1 MKRIITRNTKRHRV
15 TVKIVREDKKI
26 PRSLRRPLRP
36 GYSPPPVIGVFFWGF
51 NRDFLNQSIL
61 HFLSSKTKLSMVNY
75 KITHSCGI
83 LRLWKSLLLMSL
95 GPRPGFY
102 GHFHLIVYLLII
114 GSKCTALYRED
125 ANKRRLKKEEE
136 STGSAWQWKPI
147 YDQLLVFY
155 RLF

>member
-83 LRLWKSLLLMSL
+83 LRLWKNVYYWCPL
-95 GPRPGFY
+95 GPGPAFMVTFIWLFIY
-102 GHFHLIVYLLII
+102 WLSEVNVQ
-114 GSKCTALYRED
+114 LYTGKTPTKED
-125 ANKRRLKKEEE
+125 
-136 STGSAWQWKPI
+136 
-147 YDQLLVFY
+147 
-155 RLF
+155 